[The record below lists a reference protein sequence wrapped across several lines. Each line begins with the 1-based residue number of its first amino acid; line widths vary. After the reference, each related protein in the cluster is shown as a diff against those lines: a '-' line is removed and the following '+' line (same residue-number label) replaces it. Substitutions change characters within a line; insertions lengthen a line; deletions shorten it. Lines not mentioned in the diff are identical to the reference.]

1 MIGVGVN
8 EPVFLEKAEKN
19 DKGTLSVTFR
29 EATGEEKKKLSL
41 MEQMNEGSDTS
52 GNNDLSATN
61 FLLFPPSTEYN
72 DNGTKKAVE
81 GAKRVENL
89 INFKNQLVHIL
100 KRYTTTKNIK
110 FNVLKGIVLKTE
122 DELLTKVMDEKT
134 YLLIYTNIVDQFLEQ
149 CASLKVFDPLKHS
162 RLLLVRQSAEKHFG
176 RLRDKFLES
185 QPFLE
190 DVMITKDKSQL
201 YIKAG
206 TAGATTLFEPDADGY
221 VPKFT
226 DYEIKNGKD
235 NPIRSATEAD
245 RADATPE
252 DAAAVEGLF
261 GKSDEEAID
270 FGAGPVEDADVA
282 PEVAAAEDEP
292 AGDDTTIAAEE

>member
-8 EPVFLEKAEKN
+8 EPVFFEKAEKN
-19 DKGTLSVTFR
+19 DKNTLSITFR

-41 MEQMNEGSDTS
+41 MDQMNEGSDTS

-61 FLLFPPSTEYN
+61 FLLFAPSTEFN
-72 DNGTKKAVE
+72 ENGTKKPVE

-110 FNVLKGIVLKTE
+110 FNVLKGLVLKTE
-122 DELLTKVMDEKT
+122 DELITKVMDEKN

-149 CASLKVFDPLKHS
+149 CKTFNVFDPLKQS

-176 RLRDKFLES
+176 RLRDKFLEN

-190 DVMITKDKSQL
+190 DIAIPKDKSQL

-206 TAGATTLFEPDADGY
+206 TAGATTLFEADADGY

-245 RADATPE
+245 RPDATPE

-261 GKSDEEAID
+261 GKPTEEAID
-270 FGAGPVEDADVA
+270 FSATPVE
-282 PEVAAAEDEP
+282 EP
-292 AGDDTTIAAEE
+292 GTDIAATEE